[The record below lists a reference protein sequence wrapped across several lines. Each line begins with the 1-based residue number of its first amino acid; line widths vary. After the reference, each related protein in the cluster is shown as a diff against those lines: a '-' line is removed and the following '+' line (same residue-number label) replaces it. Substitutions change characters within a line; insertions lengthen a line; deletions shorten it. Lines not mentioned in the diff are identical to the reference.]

1 MAQAS
6 WDAAVQSQVGDG
18 GQLGLEQVVLH
29 DVQHALQLTEDQHSV
44 RGHHRLCALR

>member
-1 MAQAS
+1 MAQARLH
-6 WDAAVQSQVGDG
+6 AAIKSQVGDC